1 MMYSSRSSITPVN
14 RNFLHLGLL
23 RLMQHLARTLQ
34 ISLEVT
40 GTHRHLPGLRRRAV
54 SKSRKEEAGFLINIV
69 CKMVLG

>member
-1 MMYSSRSSITPVN
+1 
-14 RNFLHLGLL
+14 
-23 RLMQHLARTLQ
+23 MQHLARTLQ